1 MVMPEWPEAEHLRK
15 VLNERVCGRNIVSV
29 AVMYPGA
36 VNEPEEKFRRELV
49 GRQIAIVERRG
60 QHLIFHLDDGNRLL
74 LRLAPGTRLYC
85 GLKEPE
91 GRRAY
96 QAVIG
101 FTDESRLLFGGLK
114 PGGLSRMT
122 AKQVLEELKKLGP
135 EPFDA
140 RLTPDVFRE
149 RLSSRRGMLKS
160 ALTGQKVV
168 AGIGSRYGDEICFDA
183 RIHPGKQVSR
193 LSPDEIG
200 RLYASMRQVLAEA
213 AAAGG
218 LGDKPLFENDRHTGG
233 YREMRKVAD
242 REGEPCPSCGT
253 KIAKGEVAGRIT
265 HFCPK
270 CQRKD

>member
-15 VLNERVCGRNIVSV
+15 VLNERGCGRNIVSA
-29 AVMYPGA
+29 AVLRPGA

-60 QHLIFHLDDGNRLL
+60 HHLIFHLDDGNRLL
-74 LRLAPGTRLYC
+74 LRLSAGTRLFC
-85 GLKEPE
+85 GREAPE
-91 GRRAY
+91 GQRNF
-96 QAVIG
+96 QVIIE
-101 FTDESRLLFGGLK
+101 FADESRLFFGGLK
-114 PGGLSRMT
+114 AGGLSRLT
-122 AKQVLEELKKLGP
+122 AKQVLEELKELGP
-135 EPFDA
+135 EPLDA
-140 RLTPDVFRE
+140 RLSPDVFLE
-149 RLSSRRGMLKS
+149 RLSASRGMLKT

-168 AGIGSRYGDEICFDA
+168 AGIGSRYGDEICYDA
-183 RIHPGKQVSR
+183 RIHPGKLVAR

-218 LGDKPLFENDRHTGG
+218 LEDKPLFENDRHTGG
-233 YREMRKVAD
+233 YREIRKVAD
-242 REGEPCPSCGT
+242 REGEPCPRCGT
-253 KIAKGEVAGRIT
+253 KIAKGEVAGRKS